1 MTIRR
6 AVEGLAL
13 VAVATGAL
21 GVVVHYLGPESNKL
35 ILLSSFVPLL
45 VVVGIAGTLVLAA
58 IRAWRSAL
66 IGLLVVLAGVWT
78 QLPLFVPSRPSFPDR
93 VAGEPITF
101 LQANIRLGEA
111 DAEGVV
117 DLVRQHDAD
126 VVTVEELTDD
136 AVVRLR
142 EAGIDELLPEQY
154 LKPRPEGGGG
164 TGIYSRFPLRNAEP
178 LGRFAMEN
186 LVADLEVGDGRT
198 VLLAAVHPMP
208 PYPEPA
214 WRWAAEMEKLGVL
227 LRERASA
234 GTPVIV
240 SGDFNSTWSHTRY
253 RSLLT
258 DGFVDA
264 ADQTGAGLLLSY
276 PADTVYP
283 AMIGIDR
290 IITRGATVDR
300 LARVD
305 IPGSDH
311 HGLVASVTPWF
322 E

>member
-93 VAGEPITF
+93 VAGEPITV

-198 VLLAAVHPMP
+198 VLLAVVHPMP

-300 LARVD
+300 PARVD